1 MQSTPENPE
10 QIAEGPLRGRP
21 PGKRNRSLVQRQ
33 ADRQQITQEHLRNVP
48 VAQIAAKL
56 GLSKRTVTAEITSIR
71 RGWSESATRDIELS
85 IRKDMAKFDEIES
98 LAFCGLD
105 PVSGTWV
112 TTRTT
117 VTQTKEGPITRTI
130 ERPISA
136 TRLNRLLGTLT
147 RCVEQRLKILGLG
160 GGPKLGRRPS
170 KGASST

>member
-1 MQSTPENPE
+1 MQSTPENRE
-10 QIAEGPLRGRP
+10 HIADGQGRGRP
-21 PGKRNRSLVQRQ
+21 PGRRNRPLAQRQ
-33 ADRQQITQEHLRNVP
+33 DDRKKIEEGYLHNVP

-56 GLSKRTVTAEITSIR
+56 GLTTRTVAAEITCIR
-71 RGWSESATRDIELS
+71 RAWFKSPPPEYRLEVARLSAEIDERD
-85 IRKDMAKFDEIES
+85 R

-160 GGPKLGRRPS
+160 GGPKLGGRPS